1 MPYYRITVQLVKRKK
16 VIGIRQLSNSNID
29 YAWKYFEKK
38 ILQEYRGTEII
49 SYEIVMLSKLSKDV
63 KGFLAKAK
71 RPLINE

>member
-1 MPYYRITVQLVKRKK
+1 MPYYRITIQLLKKKK
-16 VIGIRQLSNSNID
+16 VIGIRQLNNADIE

-63 KGFLAKAK
+63 KQFLAKAK